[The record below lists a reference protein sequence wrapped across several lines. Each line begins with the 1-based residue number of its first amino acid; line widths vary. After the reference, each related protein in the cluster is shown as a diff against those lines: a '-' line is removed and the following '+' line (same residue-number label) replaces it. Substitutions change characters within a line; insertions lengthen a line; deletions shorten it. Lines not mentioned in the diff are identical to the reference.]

1 MKNSTPST
9 RRTKRR
15 GHSQEADIEIRRNG
29 KTMVI
34 IRKRPGEVEVSLAPE
49 IRDIP
54 GVQARFKYYFMQKAE
69 QFIDAELHD
78 ELTGDAKLGTNVEKF
93 LIHPDLARNA
103 KVEWPDVDLDK

>member
-15 GHSQEADIEIRRNG
+15 ARSREADIEIQRNG
-29 KTMVI
+29 KTVVT
-34 IRKRPGEVEVSLAPE
+34 IRKRPGEVEVQLAPE

-54 GVQARFKYYFMQKAE
+54 GMPARFRHYFMQVAE

-78 ELTGDAKLGTNVEKF
+78 ECSADESAGLTR
-93 LIHPDLARNA
+93 DLPRARA
-103 KVEWPDVDLDK
+103 DDSPG